1 MREAGT
7 WSVIYRGCGRAA
19 KNLQAALCQRE
30 RGRTRRPVHQ
40 GAHSWQRCAFSSPA
54 HHIPGPNDCQKGI
67 PGPGGAHIGGQAADA
82 TPIPQYGDCICLLA
96 APSPCAK
103 GMWQKAA
110 HFCRNAGL
118 GSSQL
123 QNVTLHRLPNL
134 LGSTPALKYADGHM
148 ACQVAAVSAKR
159 GTIQVNGSRT
169 AAAEIHSAGQIWF
182 GYVCAKS
189 GKQGTRQCVAVRTP
203 ATLEYRMDQRSMG
216 RHWCV

>member
-1 MREAGT
+1 M
-7 WSVIYRGCGRAA
+7 A

-30 RGRTRRPVHQ
+30 RGRTRRPVLQ
-40 GAHSWQRCAFSSPA
+40 GAHSWQRCAFSNPA

-82 TPIPQYGDCICLLA
+82 TPIPQYGDCICLFA

-123 QNVTLHRLPNL
+123 QNVTLHRLPDL

-148 ACQVAAVSAKR
+148 ACQAAAMSAKR

-169 AAAEIHSAGQIWF
+169 AAAEIRSAGQ
-182 GYVCAKS
+182 V
-189 GKQGTRQCVAVRTP
+189 
-203 ATLEYRMDQRSMG
+203 
-216 RHWCV
+216 